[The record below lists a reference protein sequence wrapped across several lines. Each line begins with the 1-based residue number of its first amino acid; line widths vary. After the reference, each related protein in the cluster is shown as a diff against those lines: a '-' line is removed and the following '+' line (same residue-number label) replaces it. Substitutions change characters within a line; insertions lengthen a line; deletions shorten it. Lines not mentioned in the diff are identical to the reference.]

1 MGMKDNTEMIKKFVD
16 TETGEAKDPVDILL
30 QQCTELEEEVA
41 EINNK
46 LELVS
51 RFLKM
56 QSSINNLLKFLV
68 KKRYSEKELDA
79 ALEVFEEYEK
89 HLHEE
94 KEKAKNEQNEEK
106 K

>member
-1 MGMKDNTEMIKKFVD
+1 MGMKENTEMIKKFVN
-16 TETGEAKDPVDILL
+16 TETGEAKDPVDILS
-30 QQCTELEEEVA
+30 QQCAELEGEVN
-41 EINNK
+41 EINDK
-46 LELVS
+46 LELIS

-56 QSSINNLLKFLV
+56 QSQINNLLKFLV
-68 KKRYSEKELDA
+68 KKKYSEKELDA
-79 ALEVFEEYEK
+79 ALEEFEEYEK